1 MTLTEQALAHAHV
14 TQCPDCQAKRV
25 SVPLTLSARPS
36 VEPPPIRLVIPT
48 GAARETA
55 RADMTRVLGVL
66 TRLRVLTSRS
76 LIASTRAVV
85 RPIELA
91 WARLTRGVWRL
102 PILIGSS
109 ARAAAGLLERGGFAS
124 VRAARRL
131 TRLVSAV
138 LIVCHG
144 TARAVGE
151 AVGAVLGLLARSLRE
166 TVRAVGRVVV
176 TCWLGALRARDVLV
190 RVGGGMSSLV
200 ASSARAVGHIVGT
213 IPGLVARARLTSARS
228 ARLLTRHGAA
238 AMMACYGGAR
248 AAGAAA
254 GAVLGLVW
262 RSLGET
268 VRAAGRVV
276 ATCRLG
282 AMQTRDG
289 LVRIGRGWPSLVAP
303 SARAVGPI
311 VGAARAHPRV
321 CAAILSGIVLV
332 SSLLFLEPRLPPDD
346 LLSPDERLVRDARLP
361 VDRKPAEPS
370 GAPPLAIQVAPP
382 RPAPG
387 PRPVR
392 APRVAAPATPAPIP
406 PPERRSA
413 AVAAD
418 ATPTAEAS
426 DPGAAIDW
434 LPQGS
439 PPRGAENP

>member
-1 MTLTEQALAHAHV
+1 MRPRLNLPKADCHEVRQQLSVHPRGGTSLTEQALAHAHV
-14 TQCPDCQAKRV
+14 TQCADCQAKRV
-25 SVPLTLSARPS
+25 SVPLALSARPS
-36 VEPPPIRLVIPT
+36 VEPPPSPLVIPT
-48 GAARETA
+48 RAARETT
-55 RADMTRVLGVL
+55 RADMRRVLGVL

-76 LIASTRAVV
+76 LIV
-85 RPIELA
+85 
-91 WARLTRGVWRL
+91 
-102 PILIGSS
+102 SS
-109 ARAAAGLLERGGFAS
+109 ARAAAGLLERAGFAS
-124 VRAARRL
+124 VCAARRL
-131 TRLVSAV
+131 TRLGSAV

-151 AVGAVLGLLARSLRE
+151 AVGAVLGLLSRSLRE

-190 RVGGGMSSLV
+190 RVGGGLSSLV
-200 ASSARAVGHIVGT
+200 ASSAQAVGHIVRT
-213 IPGLVARARLTSARS
+213 IFGLVERARLASARS
-228 ARLLTRHGAA
+228 ARRLTRLGAA
-238 AMMACYGGAR
+238 AMMACYGAAC

-282 AMQTRDG
+282 AMRTRDG
-289 LVRIGRGWPSLVAP
+289 LVRIGRGLPSLVVP
-303 SARAVGPI
+303 YARAVGPI
-311 VGAARAHPRV
+311 AGAARAHPRV
-321 CAAILSGIVLV
+321 CAGIVSGIVLV
-332 SSLLFLEPRLPPDD
+332 SSLLFLGPRLRPDD
-346 LLSPDERLVRDARLP
+346 LFSPDERLVRDARLP
-361 VDRKPAEPS
+361 VDRMPAEPT
-370 GAPPLAIQVAPP
+370 GAPPLAIPVAPP

-387 PRPVR
+387 PQPVR
-392 APRVAAPATPAPIP
+392 APRVAAPETHAPIP

-413 AVAAD
+413 AVA

-434 LPQGS
+434 LLQGS